1 MVFFPFFSDS
11 LAPRFLF
18 IGDIYIYI
26 YHAWEKKNQS
36 FYFLVAGISSDFLMK
51 ENWLHQAPNMD
62 HRYFENK

>member
-26 YHAWEKKNQS
+26 YISCVGKEKSIILFSCGRN
-36 FYFLVAGISSDFLMK
+36 FVRFLDERKLAPSSSKYGSQVF
-51 ENWLHQAPNMD
+51 
-62 HRYFENK
+62 